1 MSTTSAPFG
10 VRPVFN
16 EAGVT
21 RPKVYKNCIASGYA
35 TSIYQG
41 EPVYMDTS
49 VPQIQAVNA
58 NSSPAYS
65 TAACLG
71 IFAGVEY
78 VDATGKPC
86 VSNHWLAGTTLLSGS
101 ELTVYIMD
109 DQGGTQEFSV
119 QADGTVAATGIGA
132 MYNFNNIT
140 SGSTVTGL
148 STCTLNHTALSAG
161 QYGHFLVTGFS
172 EYITNAAGDTYTI
185 VRGKLAVPQMS
196 AVSQG
201 PTGATGPTGP
211 TGPTGA

>member
-16 EAGVT
+16 DTGIT
-21 RPKVYKNCIASGYA
+21 RPKVYKNCIASGYSTA
-35 TSIYQG
+35 IYAG

-58 NSSPAYS
+58 NTSPTFANA
-65 TAACLG
+65 TCLG

-78 VDATGKPC
+78 VDASGKPN
-86 VSNHWLAGTTLLSGS
+86 VSNYWPASQTLLSGS
-101 ELTVYIMD
+101 ELTVYILD
-109 DQGGTQEFSV
+109 SQGSTQEFSV
-119 QADGTVAATGIGA
+119 QADGTVAATGIGK

-140 SGSTVTGL
+140 SGSAVTGL
-148 STCTLNHTALSAG
+148 SAATLNHTALSAG
-161 QYGHFLVTGFS
+161 EYGHFLVTGFS

-196 AVSQG
+196 AHSQG
-201 PTGATGPTGP
+201 PTGATGATGPTGP
-211 TGPTGA
+211 T